1 MAGSYLSEVNK
12 EMSIDVS
19 TQATIVLALHI
30 IILFITLFNLF
41 FILRIFVTVRDFFK
55 QVKQLTGLK

>member
-41 FILRIFVTVRDFFK
+41 FILLIFVTVRDFFK